1 MAAGPGG
8 LQPPMLAYILRRLLW
23 TPILLLL
30 AAFFVFFMGTV
41 APGDPAELQ
50 LKNRATPERVKRLRE
65 QLGLNDPLPVRY
77 IRFIGNALQGDL
89 GESYTYLG
97 KPVTALI
104 GPRLWVSVQLNIVAG
119 LIALAVGI
127 PLGFYA
133 AKRQG
138 TRRDPTIVISM
149 LILYAMPVFFTA
161 PLLILFFA
169 VQLHWVPAAGWGGMF
184 STQIILPAL
193 TIGIP
198 GAAIF
203 VRHMRASTL
212 EVIGQEYVRTAYSKG
227 MSNFVVN
234 YRHIARN
241 ALLPIL
247 TLLGFTI
254 AGILGGS
261 LIVELIYGI
270 PGVSRLA
277 LDAIFQRDF
286 PVMTAFVLIGA
297 VMLVLA
303 NLVIDIAYTIVDPRI
318 RLS

>member
-1 MAAGPGG
+1 
-8 LQPPMLAYILRRLLW
+8 MLAYILRRLLW
-23 TPILLLL
+23 TPVLLLL
-30 AAFFVFFMGTV
+30 AAFFVFFMGSV
-41 APGDPAELQ
+41 APGDPAELR
-50 LKNRATPERVKRLRE
+50 LGNRATPESIEKLRE
-65 QLGLNDPLPVRY
+65 QMGLNDPLHMRY

-89 GESYTYLG
+89 GESYVFQG
-97 KPVTALI
+97 KKVTALI
-104 GPRLWVSVQLNIVAG
+104 GPRLLVSLQLNIAAM
-119 LIALAVGI
+119 LIALTVGL

-138 TRRDPTIVISM
+138 TKTDPAIVISM

-161 PLLILFFA
+161 PFLILFFA
-169 VQLHWVPAAGWGGMF
+169 VKLHWVPAAGWSGMF
-184 STQIILPAL
+184 STQVILPAL

-212 EVIGQEYVRTAYSKG
+212 EVIGQEYIRTAHAKG
-227 MSNFVVN
+227 MSGFVVN
-234 YRHIARN
+234 YRHVARN

-247 TLLGFTI
+247 TLLGFTM
-254 AGILGGS
+254 AGVFGGS

-270 PGVSRLA
+270 PGVSRLS

-286 PVMTAFVLIGA
+286 PVLTAFVLLGSL
-297 VMLVLA
+297 MLVLA

-318 RLS
+318 RLQ